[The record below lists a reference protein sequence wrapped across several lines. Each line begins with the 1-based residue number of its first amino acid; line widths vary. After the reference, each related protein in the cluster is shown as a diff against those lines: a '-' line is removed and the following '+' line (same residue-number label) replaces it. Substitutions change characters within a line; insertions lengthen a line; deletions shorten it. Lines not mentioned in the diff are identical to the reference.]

1 KYTTATKA
9 ARKVANAEM
18 IEPKADMKLE
28 SRLKISLHVTNTS
41 KENKYALIA
50 KKRMYRNNSFFFKFF
65 ILTGLSNFKSINL
78 I

>member
-1 KYTTATKA
+1 
-9 ARKVANAEM
+9 M

-50 KKRMYRNNSFFFKFF
+50 KKRMYEPVNYFV
-65 ILTGLSNFKSINL
+65 
-78 I
+78 